1 MVSFLYADDVLPDEL
16 GTFLLAALVTVVIVI
31 LLVRADGDGDG
42 RQSQVRYYSLV
53 CVVTL
58 FVTLFAT
65 FSAVR
70 ALTDL
75 VVDHQDRVEQ
85 LDQAANDTSGYG
97 YGSDALTTVP
107 PAYAYQ
113 ADNDGNYAAVVES
126 GLVALTAGAVFV
138 FHYRRRRALTDGAD
152 GGGRV
157 ERAYLLGVCFIA
169 VLLAAYAS
177 ARAAFGIFEIAA
189 PGIATGRGEVGRAEG
204 ISHLLS
210 YGLLAGAAF
219 AIFRSGWTRGTA
231 VAAARPA
238 ATRAPGAR
246 KAAARKTTARKS
258 AR

>member
-16 GTFLLAALVTVVIVI
+16 GTFLLAALVTAAIII
-31 LLVRADGDGDG
+31 LLVGRGDNDADG
-42 RQSQVRYYSLV
+42 RQSQLRYYGLV
-53 CVVTL
+53 CIVTL

-75 VVDHQDRVEQ
+75 VVDHQERVEQ
-85 LDQAANDTSGYG
+85 LENATTDTSLYG
-97 YGSDALTTVP
+97 YGSEFLNTVP
-107 PAYAYQ
+107 PSYTYQ
-113 ADNDGNYAAVVES
+113 QNNDGNYAAAVES
-126 GLVALTAGAVFV
+126 GLVALTAGAVFL

-152 GGGRV
+152 RGGRV

-177 ARAAFGIFEIAA
+177 ARAAYGIFEIAA

-219 AIFRSGWTRGTA
+219 AIFRSGCARATA
-231 VAAARPA
+231 ITNARPA
-238 ATRAPGAR
+238 ARAAGAR
-246 KAAARKTTARKS
+246 TTTVRKATAKKTTR
-258 AR
+258 